1 MVRDALRVAA
11 DFKSIEL
18 ETMEQLSPIGA
29 GLPVDAVSDLLGR
42 LNNRRLWVVSLLICA
57 EREAENEQERQD
69 VKAALLSVN
78 TPLRAF

>member
-29 GLPVDAVSDLLGR
+29 GLPVDAVSDLLAR